1 MQTDDGDG
9 IAGAQDN
16 CPFDS
21 NASQTNTDAAAAFP
35 WIKDGVGPDGATLGG
50 DACDPDDDND
60 RCADVNELGA
70 NPLLGGDRDP
80 LNPWDFF
87 DVPVPVLRTGDT
99 SGVRSRT
106 VTLSDVIAVL
116 YFVGTSAANP
126 NQTNGNG
133 AIYGS
138 DFNANGITDGQEYDR
153 TIPNSAKPYRSGPPS
168 GAVQIGDAI
177 VALNQ
182 VGANCTAPPP

>member
-1 MQTDDGDG
+1 MAESTSAEGVVGNADGRPG
-9 IAGAQDN
+9 VYGT
-16 CPFDS
+16 S
-21 NASQTNTDAAAAFP
+21 NAS
-35 WIKDGVGPDGATLGG
+35 
-50 DACDPDDDND
+50 
-60 RCADVNELGA
+60 
-70 NPLLGGDRDP
+70 
-80 LNPWDFF
+80 
-87 DVPVPVLRTGDT
+87 
-99 SGVRSRT
+99 SGV
-106 VTLSDVIAVL
+106 
-116 YFVGTSAANP
+116 YG
-126 NQTNGNG
+126 QTNGNG